1 MNDNGDNKADIPD
14 NKDSVKEESM
24 LNPARFHHIF
34 EGSTDGIVFLD
45 AEAKIIACNSR
56 YQLML
61 GYSREELVGKSIFSL
76 TPSRWHEWEQNEVI
90 GKRLKNQGFS
100 GPYEKE
106 YIRKGGKV
114 FPVEVNAYTLDEDMG
129 DGARY
134 WAAVRDITKHKIT
147 EEALFESESRSSILM
162 ETIVDIVF
170 IIDLD
175 GRFTYV
181 NSRVEDITG
190 YQPGD
195 LIGKHSSMFL
205 VPEEREMGITY
216 FRDGLAGKKVPMYEI
231 SLVCKNGTPITLEI
245 NISNIHNQ
253 KGEVAGRMGVA
264 RDVTEK
270 RMARDALRE
279 SEEKFRA
286 LAESTSTAIMMYQ
299 GDRWTYANPAAE
311 RICGYTEEELK
322 QLYFW
327 DFVHPDYRDLVR
339 NTGKGRQEGV
349 NELQRYEFAILTKQ
363 GDVRQVE
370 LSGTA
375 TEFGGKLAGIITVID
390 ITERKR
396 VEGALKESEER
407 LRALINSTPDII
419 CFKDGDGRILE
430 ANESFLKLFDLEA
443 VAYQGKTDR
452 ELARS
457 TDDVYGQSLLRGDE
471 TDEKAWES
479 GRIYIDEEEI
489 QRIDRTVK
497 VFEVIKVPLFNPDKS
512 RKGLVVLGRDIS
524 DRKKAEKEIKA
535 SLWEKETLLK
545 EIHHRV
551 KNNMQVISS
560 LLGLQASKIENEK
573 VSELFNE
580 SRYRVRSMALVHEK
594 LYRSEH
600 LSMVNFGEYIEDITK
615 ELQRVYEQDSGAI
628 TVVTEISNVFLGVD
642 IAIPC
647 GLIINELLSNSMKHA
662 FADGMPGE
670 IYIGFSHQEDGHYR
684 LVIRDNGPGLPPDV
698 DFFNSRSLGLQLVN
712 ALTAQLQ
719 GQLFHNTGEGTEVVI
734 VFPG

>member
-1 MNDNGDNKADIPD
+1 MSNYSVNKTGI
-14 NKDSVKEESM
+14 S

-34 EGSTDGIVFLD
+34 EGSTDGIVFVD
-45 AEAKIIACNSR
+45 AEGRIIECNSR
-56 YQLML
+56 FTQML
-61 GYSREELVGKSIFSL
+61 GYSRTEITGKSFYDL
-76 TPSRWHEWEQNEVI
+76 TPSRWHEWEKNEVVE
-90 GKRLKNQGFS
+90 KRLKNQGNS

-106 YIRKGGKV
+106 YIRKDGTV
-114 FPVEVNAYTLDEDMG
+114 IPVEVTAYTLDDDMD
-129 DGARY
+129 DGACY
-134 WAAVRDITKHKIT
+134 WAVVRDVTRSKIA
-147 EEALFESESRSSILM
+147 EEALYESETRSMTLM

-170 IIDLD
+170 IIDLT
-175 GRFTYV
+175 GKFTYV
-181 NSRVEDITG
+181 NSLIEDITG
-190 YQPGD
+190 YPAGD
-195 LIGKHSSMFL
+195 LIGKDSSMFL
-205 VPEEREMGITY
+205 VPEDRERGITY
-216 FRDGLAGKKVPMYEI
+216 FREGLAGKKIPIYEI
-231 SLVCKNGTPITLEI
+231 TAFHKNGNPITLEM
-245 NISNIHNQ
+245 NVSNIYDRR
-253 KGEVAGRMGVA
+253 GEVAGRIGIA

-270 RMARDALRE
+270 KQAREALRE

-299 GDRWTYANPAAE
+299 GDKWTYANPAAE
-311 RICGYTEEELK
+311 RICGYREEELK
-322 QLYFW
+322 QMYFW
-327 DFVHPDYRDLVR
+327 DFVHPDYKDLVK

-349 NELQRYEFAILTKQ
+349 NELQRYEFAILTKK

-419 CFKDGDGRILE
+419 CFKNGDGRLLE
-430 ANESFLKLFDLEA
+430 ANESYLRLFSLDA

-452 ELARS
+452 ELAGM
-457 TDDVYGQSLLRGDE
+457 THELYGRSLLRGEE
-471 TDEKAWES
+471 TDRKAWETES
-479 GRIYIDEEEI
+479 IFIDEEEI
-489 QRIDRTVK
+489 RTIDNTVK
-497 VFEVIKVPLFNPDKS
+497 VFEVIKVPLFNDDRS

-524 DRKKAEKEIKA
+524 DRKKAERDIKT
-535 SLWEKETLLK
+535 SLLEKETLLK

-560 LLGLQASKIENEK
+560 LLSLQAHQINDET

-594 LYRSEH
+594 LYRSEQ
-600 LSMVNFGEYIEDITK
+600 LSMVNFEEYIEDIAK
-615 ELQRVYEQDSGAI
+615 ELRRVYEQDSGAI
-628 TVVTEISNVFLGVD
+628 TVVTDISNVFLTVD
-642 IAIPC
+642 VAIPC

-662 FADGMPGE
+662 FADGMAGE
-670 IYIGFSHQEDGHYR
+670 IYVGFNLDEENQYR
-684 LVIRDNGPGLPPDV
+684 LEIRDNGPGLPPDV

-712 ALTAQLQ
+712 ALTEQLR
-719 GQLFHNTGEGTEVVI
+719 GQLFHNMGAGTEVVI